1 MINLRNVISSGRPNS
16 WFLENVPLFLRSFF
30 LSFIKGTLSSHAVSS
45 NDAASSRIDIECH
58 SILVAR

>member
-30 LSFIKGTLSSHAVSS
+30 LSFIKGTLSSLAVSS
-45 NDAASSRIDIECH
+45 HDAASSRIDIECH
-58 SILVAR
+58 SIIVAR